1 MIRRLISITVI
12 AIALPVAIVTA
23 PIWILLAAAADI
35 VDRLW
40 RFPTVRL
47 GLFAMVYLT
56 HQWAGV
62 GWAGWLA
69 VQERLGR
76 RSKLLEYRETQ
87 SWWAASQLRAARR
100 LLGVNFEIDDVNTF
114 PDRSFVLLSRHA
126 SMVDA
131 VLPIVLVT
139 GHLQRYAHY
148 VVKDEL
154 LWDPAINIYG
164 TRLGNRFV
172 GRGTRTEADLDG
184 IANLADNAEPNS
196 VMVIF
201 PEGTYATPTS
211 RKKVLGSL
219 ARKAESG
226 ELEQEV
232 VEYAAKLDQL
242 LPPKPAG
249 TLKLVSRQPHADVV
263 VLGHVGLEGVA
274 ELKGL
279 RRRFP
284 LTQPVVLRW
293 WTYRRA
299 ELPTGDEKLEVW
311 LRNRWVELDD
321 WVAETLSSRTDPG
334 RRPF

>member
-1 MIRRLISITVI
+1 VIRRLISITVM

-35 VDRLW
+35 VGRLW
-40 RFPTVRL
+40 RFPTIRL
-47 GLFAMVYLT
+47 GLFALVYLT

-69 VQERLGR
+69 VQERLGG
-76 RSKLLEYRETQ
+76 RSRLLEHRETQ
-87 SWWAASQLRAARR
+87 TWWAASQLRAARK
-100 LLGVNFEIDDVNTF
+100 LLGVNFDIDDLNTL
-114 PDRSFVLLSRHA
+114 PDRPFLLVSRHA

-131 VLPIVLVT
+131 VLPIVLIA

-148 VVKDEL
+148 ILKDEL

-172 GRGTRTEADLDG
+172 GRGTRTDADLQG
-184 IANLADNAEPNS
+184 IAQLADNAEPNS

-219 ARKAESG
+219 ARKVESG
-226 ELEQEV
+226 
-232 VEYAAKLDQL
+232 KLDAETVKYASNLKHL

-249 TLKLVSRQPHADVV
+249 TLKLLSQQPDADVV

-279 RRRFP
+279 RRRLP
-284 LTQPVVLRW
+284 LTNPVVLRW
-293 WTYRRA
+293 WTFPRA
-299 ELPTGDEKLEVW
+299 ELPHDVEKLEMW

-321 WVAETLSSRTDPG
+321 WVATTLSNQTDATGRT
-334 RRPF
+334 F